1 LGSLEAIFIAIA
13 RSEDLLYKEAQSAA
27 MKKLLVALLL
37 PILFVAVAP
46 VSTSAQT
53 NTGPTP
59 GTFWYGI
66 ATTFENVNLFFTFN
80 SEKKAEKALGYAERR
95 LAQAKTAAES
105 ENSKAVETALADYE
119 AKIAL
124 ASESSR
130 KIRDN
135 ERAEKLFTSI
145 ADNTSK
151 HQETLSEILER
162 VPEEARAA
170 ISRAIEASK
179 RGQEEATRQIVE
191 LKGELEQ
198 LRQELAELKAQEGP
212 PSQSEENVQLEAEK
226 ARWEI
231 ERVRLETEAARAR
244 AEAARAQATKQETKD
259 VEKEEKT
266 TIATFP
272 SGAVV
277 ELDKN
282 GNILRWIK
290 EAPQQYTPPAAATQA
305 QPVASVQIYSE
316 NITPTIASAKF
327 EWQTSKPTES
337 KIFLTVGG
345 LSARLYKSDSGLSMR
360 HSVSVSGLKGDTGYV
375 YEIEA
380 IAQQDDFATKSG
392 EFRTLVPPPVP
403 QFTTNPPN
411 ITMVEKGISG
421 KKHNIFSARVH
432 TDIPTTLV
440 FTATNA
446 RCESSTFAM
455 SHTCQ
460 VSVPVNYHNF
470 SIVIKSED
478 GVQNRFDGR
487 FDKLGL

>member
-1 LGSLEAIFIAIA
+1 
-13 RSEDLLYKEAQSAA
+13 

-37 PILFVAVAP
+37 PILFVAFAP

-130 KIRDN
+130 KMRDI

-212 PSQSEENVQLEAEK
+212 PSQSEENVGGKEK
-226 ARWEI
+226 KGG
-231 ERVRLETEAARAR
+231 EAAGGG
-244 AEAARAQATKQETKD
+244 AARKKATKQETKD

-277 ELDKN
+277 
-282 GNILRWIK
+282 
-290 EAPQQYTPPAAATQA
+290 
-305 QPVASVQIYSE
+305 
-316 NITPTIASAKF
+316 
-327 EWQTSKPTES
+327 
-337 KIFLTVGG
+337 
-345 LSARLYKSDSGLSMR
+345 
-360 HSVSVSGLKGDTGYV
+360 
-375 YEIEA
+375 
-380 IAQQDDFATKSG
+380 
-392 EFRTLVPPPVP
+392 
-403 QFTTNPPN
+403 
-411 ITMVEKGISG
+411 
-421 KKHNIFSARVH
+421 
-432 TDIPTTLV
+432 
-440 FTATNA
+440 
-446 RCESSTFAM
+446 
-455 SHTCQ
+455 
-460 VSVPVNYHNF
+460 
-470 SIVIKSED
+470 
-478 GVQNRFDGR
+478 
-487 FDKLGL
+487 